1 MSTDEIQIM
10 IREITEELETSPKGM
25 SELRRKDQWVV
36 FNGRLEMAN
45 IKNQLLIEIGAEP
58 IEYNDVMLG
67 RIVGLTPQ
75 GVRHLVRSATRS
87 FQKKVGCK
95 GRREIVAGLRETDKN
110 RSQTEENLA
119 PLPSPD
125 WNEEDARAR
134 MGGKN

>member
-1 MSTDEIQIM
+1 MEAP
-10 IREITEELETSPKGM
+10 PKEM
-25 SELRRKDQWVV
+25 NQLRRKDQWTV

-58 IEYNDVMLG
+58 IQYNDVMLG
-67 RIVGLTPQ
+67 RIAGLTPQ
-75 GVRHLVRSATRS
+75 GVRHLVRTATRS

-110 RSQTEENLA
+110 RSQTEENLSS
-119 PLPSPD
+119 LPSPD